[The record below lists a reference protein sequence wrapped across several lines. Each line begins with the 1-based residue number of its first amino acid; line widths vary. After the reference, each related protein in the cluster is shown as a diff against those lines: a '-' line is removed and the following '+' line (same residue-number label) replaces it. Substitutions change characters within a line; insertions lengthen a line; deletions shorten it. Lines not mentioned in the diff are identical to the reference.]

1 MIMTTAAVQ
10 TPVLIVGAGPV
21 GLALALDLSWRG
33 IDCLVVE
40 RSDGSIANPKT
51 GHIAAR
57 TMEFCRRWG
66 LVDRVRRIFPD
77 DYELS
82 VVFCTSL
89 RGDTLAKHYYPA
101 LRDDLPEPGSPERK
115 QRGPQM
121 YFDPLLV
128 EAVRESGRA
137 RIRYRCEFLD
147 FEALDG
153 EVISRVRDLVSGE
166 EFRVAS
172 RYLAACD
179 GPGSGIRSTLG
190 IGLEGDP
197 TLNYSVAVY
206 IRSAGLV
213 RRHDKGQAERYM
225 FIGPEGTWGN
235 LTVVD
240 GSDLWRLT
248 VMGTQDKFDRDDFDG
263 AAWVR
268 RCMGAEDI
276 PFELISVVPWRR
288 SRLVASRYSS
298 GRVFLAG
305 DSAHTMSPTGGF
317 GMNTGMG
324 DAVDLGWKLEGALRG
339 WAGPR
344 LLESYDFERR
354 PVGGRNADAAAD
366 NFRHQMSPGDCE
378 RILEDSAAGAAVRLR
393 VGESIRTATQTEW
406 ECHGVVLGYR
416 YEGSPVIVPDGTP
429 PTADDPAI
437 YVQTSRPGHRAPH
450 AWLPD
455 GRSTLDL
462 FGRGFVLLRFGEAP
476 PDPSALLEAAELR
489 RVPVTVED
497 IADPAIEKLYE
508 RRLVLVRPDG
518 HSCWRGD
525 SLPSDPM
532 NLIDIVRGAG

>member
-1 MIMTTAAVQ
+1 VRSME

-21 GLALALDLSWRG
+21 GLALALELSWRG
-33 IDCLVVE
+33 IECLVVE
-40 RSDGSIANPKT
+40 RTDGAIANPKT

-66 LVDRVRRIFPD
+66 IVDRVRRIFPD

-89 RGDTLAKHYYPA
+89 RGHLLAKHFYPSM
-101 LRDDLPEPGSPERK
+101 RDDKPAPGSPERK

-121 YFDPLLV
+121 YFDPLLAD
-128 EAVRESGRA
+128 AVRESGKA
-137 RIRYRCEFLD
+137 RIRYRCEFLG
-147 FEALDG
+147 FEERDG
-153 EVISRVRDLVSGE
+153 EVVSRVRDNSSGE
-166 EFRVAS
+166 EFRVVS
-172 RYLAACD
+172 SYLAACD
-179 GPGSGIRSTLG
+179 GPGSGIRRTLG

-206 IRSAGLV
+206 IRAPGLIQ
-213 RRHDKGQAERYM
+213 RHDKGQAERYM

-240 GSDLWRLT
+240 GADLWRLT
-248 VMGTQDKFDRDDFDG
+248 VMGTQDRFERADFDG
-263 AAWVR
+263 GAWAR
-268 RCMGAEDI
+268 RGMGAEDI

-288 SRLVASRYSS
+288 SRLVAERYSG

-344 LLESYDFERR
+344 LLESYDLERR
-354 PVGGRNADAAAD
+354 PIGARNAGAAAD
-366 NFRHQMSPGDCE
+366 NFRHQMSARDCAQV
-378 RILEDSAAGAAVRLR
+378 LDDSAAGDAVRRR
-393 VGESIRTATQTEW
+393 VGEDIRLATQTEW

-416 YEGSPVIVPDGTP
+416 YEGSPVVVPDGTAAP
-429 PTADDPAI
+429 VDDPAE
-437 YVQTSRPGHRAPH
+437 YEQTARPGHRAPH
-450 AWLPD
+450 AWLGD

-462 FGRGFVLLRFGEAP
+462 FGKGFVLLRLGAGP
-476 PDPSALLEAAELR
+476 PDPGRLLAAAAR
-489 RVPVTVED
+489 CGVPVTVAD
-497 IADPAIEKLYE
+497 IGEPEIAQLYQ

-525 SLPSDPM
+525 SVPADCM
-532 NLIDIVRGAG
+532 QLIDTIRGAA